1 MPDVFLLWHISHGV
15 YFDGTPTHHRDE
27 TGELLID
34 EQEGDE
40 PKLLGVYSTRALAE
54 DRIRRCADVPGFR
67 SEPDCF
73 DISPFTVDADEWP
86 EGFTR
91 HGLADEWLPDEPV
104 T

>member
-1 MPDVFLLWHISHGV
+1 MPDVFLLWHISHSV
-15 YFDGTPTHHRDE
+15 YFDGTPTRHRDE
-27 TGELLID
+27 SGELLID
-34 EQEGDE
+34 EQEGDQ

-73 DISPFTVDADEWP
+73 DISPCTVDADEWQ

-91 HGLADEWLPDEPV
+91 LGLAGECLPDEPV